1 VRLRRAEQ
9 APRSDAA
16 RALERAVRAAVC
28 IQRRFRLWRR
38 RRVRARALAA
48 NSLAEWC
55 AAGGAPAGG
64 RLSDRCACAAPS
76 AWQPQAA

>member
-38 RRVRARALAA
+38 RRVRALAA